1 MADTTGTSNAAV
13 LSRRRSP
20 AAHLAQVMA
29 DGSSDRLRLLEVL
42 CMEPP
47 QGLNLD
53 EDSLEDYLGNNIAR
67 MIGLEP
73 TPAPKTVAEA
83 KALLTPAA

>member
-29 DGSSDRLRLLEVL
+29 DGSSDRLRLLEV
-42 CMEPP
+42 P
-47 QGLNLD
+47 
-53 EDSLEDYLGNNIAR
+53 SR
-67 MIGLEP
+67 
-73 TPAPKTVAEA
+73 
-83 KALLTPAA
+83 ALSG